1 MKKISQLCVLLCA
14 IAPMAVFSVTPDQP
28 ASTNSAG
35 KPSLDA
41 LFGDAIVAKG
51 KGFEVKRTDLDG
63 AVIKMKTQYA
73 AAQAPAPANLEGQ
86 ELKKLII
93 QKLITAQ
100 ATDADR
106 ATAKTNVLDGIE
118 KMKKAYNLTNEEE
131 FNKAIESQLSPGETR
146 ADWEKQQINMATIPV
161 VLERELNVKIT
172 DEDIKKFYDD
182 PANIAHFEQ
191 PETLRVRHILLMTI
205 DPATNEPL
213 PADKKAEK
221 KKQLEDILK
230 RARAGEDFTKLAD
243 QYSEDPGVKENH
255 GEYTLSRDSKFVEEF
270 KTAAFALAKPGDISD
285 VIESKFGYHI
295 IKLEEKIPA
304 KKVDF
309 DKVKDRIKDYLTQL
323 QFQKKAPA
331 YTAKLVKNANVEIL
345 DEKLKGTDLSIEP
358 PAEENA
364 APAAAAP
371 ASTNNPAK

>member
-14 IAPMAVFSVTPDQP
+14 IAPMAAFSVTPDQP

-35 KPSLDA
+35 KASLDA

-51 KGFEVKRTDLDG
+51 KGLEVKRTDLDG
-63 AVIKMKTQYA
+63 AVIKMKAQYA
-73 AAQAPAPANLEGQ
+73 AAQAPAPANLEAQ

-93 QKLITAQ
+93 QKLIMAQ

-106 ATAKTNVLDGIE
+106 TTAKSNVMDGIE
-118 KMKKAYNLTNEEE
+118 KMKKAYNITNDEE
-131 FNKAIESQLSPGETR
+131 FDKAIESQLAPGETR

-172 DEDIKKFYDD
+172 DEDAKKFYDD

-191 PETLRVRHILLMTI
+191 PETWRVRHILLMTK
-205 DPATNEPL
+205 DPTTNEPL
-213 PADKKAEK
+213 SADKKAEK
-221 KKQLEDILK
+221 KKQMEDILK

-255 GEYTLSRDSKFVEEF
+255 GEYTLNRDSHFVEEF
-270 KTAAFALAKPGDISD
+270 KTATFALTNAGQISD
-285 VIESKFGYHI
+285 IIESQFGYHI

-304 KKVDF
+304 KKVEF
-309 DKVKDRIKDYLTQL
+309 EKVKDRIKDYLTQL
-323 QFQKKAPA
+323 EFQKKAPA

-358 PAEENA
+358 PAEEGA
-364 APAAAAP
+364 PPAAAPP
-371 ASTNNPAK
+371 ASTNHTK